1 MTPMSMIAPAAA
13 PARPATPPDVTDT
26 IIVEDAPRPW
36 LVAMK
41 RGIAGKCPHCGKGRL
56 FSRFLKVADH
66 CDCCGEEFHHHR
78 ADDLPAYLA
87 IFIVG
92 HVVVGGM
99 VSAETYGEWPL
110 WWHVALWPTLTVV
123 LSLALIQ
130 PLKGAVVALQWAHR
144 MHGFGGPDPDA
155 PAAFEAQ
162 DR

>member
-1 MTPMSMIAPAAA
+1 MTPMTMTAPAAA
-13 PARPATPPDVTDT
+13 PLPDVTET
-26 IIVEDAPRPW
+26 ILVEDAPRPW
-36 LVAMK
+36 LLAMK
-41 RGIAGKCPHCGKGRL
+41 RGIAGKCPHCGEGKL
-56 FSRFLKVADH
+56 FPRFLKVADRCH
-66 CDCCGEEFHHHR
+66 QCGEEFHHHR

-110 WWHVALWPTLTVV
+110 WWHIALWPTLTVV

-144 MHGFGGPDPDA
+144 MHGFGGPDPDS
-155 PAAFEAQ
+155 PAAFEPR